1 MRKDTK
7 IILSIF
13 VAGILL
19 GGIGVGV
26 AVSEIGNLTYSGV
39 HFLGED
45 QMVTEIFDEKIVVD
59 DSNKILIRP
68 EFGNGIEEF
77 EIIYKEGI
85 PKDVIRYEVTYI
97 KNNVEIETYLHKN
110 VYIETKN
117 YDESI
122 LDENEQVN
130 EEMDYENDN
139 EEEVTISAVGLSLY
153 YYGNNFN
160 ELMETKDM
168 VLQELKQNKIGSYTV
183 ENIKSI
189 KVYASPEI
197 EPYIIRGETY

>member
-97 KNNVEIETYLHKN
+97 KNNVEIETYLQED

-139 EEEVTISAVGLSLY
+139 EEEVTISSVGLSLY